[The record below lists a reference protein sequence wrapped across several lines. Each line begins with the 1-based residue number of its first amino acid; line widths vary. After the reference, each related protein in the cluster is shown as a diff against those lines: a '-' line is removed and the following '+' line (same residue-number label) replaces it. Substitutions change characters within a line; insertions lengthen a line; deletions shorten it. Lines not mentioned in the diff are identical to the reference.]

1 MSFKKT
7 VTFTAKVSDYTDGT
21 VSARVQAE
29 NKILGDLV
37 TFILSHNLGISI
49 QEKCEIG
56 SAKWAGDPLWCSSSG
71 ATSEVNNNS
80 RCTDVYFLGRGLS
93 KKCLGLSVDNNEM
106 YIGLTDTP
114 TYDLTFSK
122 SSDSFGRLPCG
133 QLRYL
138 STKAH
143 RELRR
148 NFNGVISPIV
158 FPTNSDTLALT
169 IKYWKKSDRLVI
181 VFENTTHL
189 VISKDPY
196 TAYYGYDALN
206 QYTGTHFSFD
216 DDFQISDATYSF
228 TANNNS
234 HMSNYLLG
242 YAMNYSPY
250 FIRKTNYGTWEKAN
264 EKEYQTTSIV
274 CHRIG
279 LANNIEIYD
288 RCPSP
293 VNGLNSPNSNDGC
306 TPTVTAF
313 MFPRIANN
321 ELYIKKFYVPMTY
334 PAVASPLKI
343 GYTPGKL
350 NAENVYSL
358 NGKNYVCLNNGVIGL
373 FVEVEDQGE

>member
-7 VTFTAKVSDYTDGT
+7 VTFTANVSDYTDGT

-56 SAKWAGDPLWCSSSG
+56 SSKWAGEPFYCSTSG
-71 ATSEVNNNS
+71 ATSEVNNDS
-80 RCTDVYFLGRGLS
+80 KCTDVYFLGRGMN
-93 KKCLGLSVDNNEM
+93 KKCLGFSVDNNGM
-106 YIGLTDTP
+106 YIGLCDTP
-114 TYDLTFSK
+114 TYDLTFSMV
-122 SSDSFGRLPCG
+122 SNNYGRLPCG

-138 STKAH
+138 KNTSY
-143 RELRR
+143 LNYRR
-148 NFNGVISPIV
+148 YFTGIISPIS
-158 FPTNSDTLALT
+158 FSSSSDELSLS
-169 IKYWKKSDRLVI
+169 IKYWKKSDALVI
-181 VFENTTHL
+181 IFQNTTHL
-189 VISKDPY
+189 VITKDPC
-196 TAYYGYDALN
+196 TVYYGDDAEN
-206 QYTGTHFSFD
+206 QYAGTHFSLD
-216 DDFQISDATYSF
+216 DDFIISNATYSF
-228 TANNNS
+228 TADNS
-234 HMSNYLLG
+234 SFQSNYQLG
-242 YAMNYSPY
+242 YAMNYSP
-250 FIRKTNYGTWEKAN
+250 FFVRSRNSGMWENPRNLGGIA
-264 EKEYQTTSIV
+264 TSIV

-279 LANNIEIYD
+279 LANNIEKYD

-293 VNGLNSPNSNDGC
+293 VNGLNSSGDGC

-373 FVEVEDQGE
+373 FAEVADQG

>member
-7 VTFTAKVSDYTDGT
+7 VTFTASVSDYTDGT

-37 TFILSHNLGISI
+37 AFILSHNLGISI

-56 SAKWAGDPLWCSSSG
+56 SSKWAGDPLWCSSSG
-71 ATSEVNNNS
+71 ATSEVNNDS
-80 RCTDVYFLGRGLS
+80 KCTDVYFLGRGMN
-93 KKCLGLSVDNNEM
+93 KKCLGFSVDHNEM
-106 YIGLTDTP
+106 YIGLCDTP
-114 TYDLTFSK
+114 TRDLEFSK
-122 SSDSFGRLPCG
+122 ISDSYGRLPCG

-138 STKAH
+138 ISPGD
-143 RELRR
+143 LINRR
-148 NFNGVISPIV
+148 KFNGVISPIS
-158 FPTNSDTLALT
+158 FSSSSDELSLS
-169 IKYWKKSDRLVI
+169 IKYWKKSDALVI
-181 VFENTTHL
+181 IFENTTHL
-189 VISKDPY
+189 VITKDPC
-196 TAYYGYDALN
+196 TVYYGFDSQN
-206 QYTGTHFSFD
+206 QYTGMHFSLD
-216 DDFQISDATYSF
+216 DDFIISEATYSF
-228 TANNNS
+228 TANNQS
-234 HMSNYLLG
+234 FQSNYQLG

-250 FIRKTNYGTWEKAN
+250 FVRSRNYGTWEDTN
-264 EKEYQTTSIV
+264 LGNITTSIV

-279 LANNIEIYD
+279 LASNIESYN

-293 VNGLNSPNSNDGC
+293 TNGLNSNEGC

-373 FVEVEDQGE
+373 FVEVEDQGD